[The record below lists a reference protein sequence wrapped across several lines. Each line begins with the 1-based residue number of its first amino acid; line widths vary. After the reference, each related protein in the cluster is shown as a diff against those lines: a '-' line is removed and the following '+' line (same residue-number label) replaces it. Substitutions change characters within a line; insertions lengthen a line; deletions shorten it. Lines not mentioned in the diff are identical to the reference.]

1 MLDKQQLISAIS
13 TSILT
18 SDSSL
23 QKNNMAPQFDLCPDF
38 SWTWVMFPFCFSQFF
53 LPTFSSSL
61 LFSVHPYFSVYWY
74 SSCSSTSASQ
84 ERKTLHKLVQNLK
97 LSVVINTGCETENY
111 PPLSFLFLLFLGVR
125 GYQLT
130 IPQTMNPLWQDGID
144 YQRHC
149 CLSGPR
155 QPYRKNINYGF
166 LRCRASQQDFV
177 MCKKI
182 LKKACE
188 QIWQIVC
195 LYTSLCYGPPTP
207 PLFC

>member
-1 MLDKQQLISAIS
+1 MPRLQLNLGHVPFLLFSVF
-13 TSILT
+13 LP
-18 SDSSL
+18 SSL
-23 QKNNMAPQFDLCPDF
+23 LF
-38 SWTWVMFPFCFSQFF
+38 
-53 LPTFSSSL
+53 SL
-61 LFSVHPYFSVYWY
+61 LFSVHPFFSVYWY

-84 ERKTLHKLVQNLK
+84 GRKTLHKLVQNLK
-97 LSVVINTGCETENY
+97 LSVVIDKGCETENY
-111 PPLSFLFLLFLGVR
+111 PPLSFLFLLCLGVR

-130 IPQTMNPLWQDGID
+130 IPQTMNPLWQDCID

-149 CLSGPR
+149 CLSGLR

-166 LRCRASQQDFV
+166 LLCRASQQDFV

-188 QIWQIVC
+188 QIRQIVC
-195 LYTSLCYGPPTP
+195 LYTSLCYSPPTP

>member
-38 SWTWVMFPFCFSQFF
+38 SFSQFF
-53 LPTFSSSL
+53 LPSFSSSL

-84 ERKTLHKLVQNLK
+84 GRKTLHKLVQNLK
-97 LSVVINTGCETENY
+97 LSVVIDKGCETENY
-111 PPLSFLFLLFLGVR
+111 PPLSFLFLLCLGVR

-130 IPQTMNPLWQDGID
+130 IPQTMNPL
-144 YQRHC
+144 
-149 CLSGPR
+149 
-155 QPYRKNINYGF
+155 
-166 LRCRASQQDFV
+166 
-177 MCKKI
+177 
-182 LKKACE
+182 
-188 QIWQIVC
+188 
-195 LYTSLCYGPPTP
+195 
-207 PLFC
+207 

>member
-1 MLDKQQLISAIS
+1 MPLAHQSSQVTPLCKRTIWLLSLIYAQTLAEPGSC
-13 TSILT
+13 
-18 SDSSL
+18 SL
-23 QKNNMAPQFDLCPDF
+23 FA
-38 SWTWVMFPFCFSQFF
+38 F
-53 LPTFSSSL
+53 LSFFSSSL

-97 LSVVINTGCETENY
+97 LSVVIDTGCETENY

-130 IPQTMNPLWQDGID
+130 IPQTMNPLWQDCID

-188 QIWQIVC
+188 QIW
-195 LYTSLCYGPPTP
+195 
-207 PLFC
+207 